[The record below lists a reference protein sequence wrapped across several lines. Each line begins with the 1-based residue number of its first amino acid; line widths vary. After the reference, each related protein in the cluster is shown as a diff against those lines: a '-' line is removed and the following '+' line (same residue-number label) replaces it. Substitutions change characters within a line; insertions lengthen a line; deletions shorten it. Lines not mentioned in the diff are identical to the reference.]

1 MNQNDKT
8 ALTLAD
14 FGTAELRVE
23 RAAAQIR
30 AGGGVIVVDD
40 EDRENE
46 GDIIYAAET
55 ISPQQMNLLI
65 RAGSGI
71 VCLVLTEERTRIL
84 DLPPMV
90 TQNTGRYGTPFTVSI
105 EAKEGVTT
113 GVSAADRVTT
123 IRTAIADDCKPS
135 DLARPGHVF
144 PLRAHPAGVLGRR
157 GHTEGTIDL
166 MRLAG
171 VKPAGVLC
179 EVMNEDGTMARLP
192 ELMEFARLHA
202 MPVVTIEDLVAYV
215 ERRAAA

>member
-1 MNQNDKT
+1 VNQNDKT

-23 RAAAQIR
+23 RAVAQIR

-71 VCLVLTEERTRIL
+71 VCLVLTEEHTRVL
-84 DLPPMV
+84 DLPMMV

-157 GHTEGTIDL
+157 GHTEGTL
-166 MRLAG
+166 ELVRLAG
-171 VKPAGVLC
+171 RKPAGVLC

-215 ERRAAA
+215 EQRAAA

>member
-23 RAAAQIR
+23 RAVAQIR

-71 VCLVLTEERTRIL
+71 VCLVLTEERTRVL

-123 IRTAIADDCKPS
+123 IRTAIADGCKPS

-144 PLRAHPAGVLGRR
+144 PLKAHSAGVLGRR
-157 GHTEGTIDL
+157 GHTEGTIEL

-179 EVMNEDGTMARLP
+179 EVMNGDGTMARLP
-192 ELMEFARLHA
+192 ELLEFARLHA

-215 ERRAAA
+215 EQRVAA

>member
-71 VCLVLTEERTRIL
+71 VCLVLTEERTRAL

-90 TQNTGRYGTPFTVSI
+90 AHNTGRYGTPFTVSI
-105 EAKEGVTT
+105 EA
-113 GVSAADRVTT
+113 
-123 IRTAIADDCKPS
+123 
-135 DLARPGHVF
+135 
-144 PLRAHPAGVLGRR
+144 
-157 GHTEGTIDL
+157 
-166 MRLAG
+166 
-171 VKPAGVLC
+171 
-179 EVMNEDGTMARLP
+179 
-192 ELMEFARLHA
+192 
-202 MPVVTIEDLVAYV
+202 
-215 ERRAAA
+215 